1 MARGGLNR
9 LLKFLQNMLNKFINI
24 TNSVMLVLLSLKGG
38 LQATYPN
45 DNSNIFHSTAQIKP
59 QEQQL
64 NKLASYTKLK
74 LHKLQQ
80 ASKSKQPI
88 T

>member
-1 MARGGLNR
+1 MARCEFCLAYGV
-9 LLKFLQNMLNKFINI
+9 LQD
-24 TNSVMLVLLSLKGG
+24 
-38 LQATYPN
+38 TYPN
-45 DNSNIFHSTAQIKP
+45 NNSNIFHSTTQVKL
-59 QEQQL
+59 QEKQL

-80 ASKSKQPI
+80 QASKSKQPI

>member
-1 MARGGLNR
+1 
-9 LLKFLQNMLNKFINI
+9 
-24 TNSVMLVLLSLKGG
+24 V
-38 LQATYPN
+38 LQATYPK
-45 DNSNIFHSTAQIKP
+45 DNSNIFHSTAQVKP

-80 ASKSKQPI
+80 QASKSKQPI
-88 T
+88 TRNVMQVRDTRDFTEGR

>member
-1 MARGGLNR
+1 
-9 LLKFLQNMLNKFINI
+9 
-24 TNSVMLVLLSLKGG
+24 V

-45 DNSNIFHSTAQIKP
+45 DNSNIFHSTAQVKP

-80 ASKSKQPI
+80 QASKSKQPI

>member
-1 MARGGLNR
+1 
-9 LLKFLQNMLNKFINI
+9 
-24 TNSVMLVLLSLKGG
+24 V

-45 DNSNIFHSTAQIKP
+45 DNSKIFHSTAQVKP
-59 QEQQL
+59 QERQL
-64 NKLASYTKLK
+64 NKLANYTKLK

-80 ASKSKQPI
+80 QANKSKQPI

>member
-1 MARGGLNR
+1 
-9 LLKFLQNMLNKFINI
+9 MLNKFINI
-24 TNSVMLVLLSLKGG
+24 TNSVIQVLLSIKGV

-45 DNSNIFHSTAQIKP
+45 DNPNIFHLTAQVKT

-80 ASKSKQPI
+80 QASKRKQPI

>member
-1 MARGGLNR
+1 
-9 LLKFLQNMLNKFINI
+9 
-24 TNSVMLVLLSLKGG
+24 V

-45 DNSNIFHSTAQIKP
+45 KNSNIFHLTAQVKP

-64 NKLASYTKLK
+64 NKVASYTKLK
-74 LHKLQQ
+74 LHKQQQQ
-80 ASKSKQPI
+80 ASKCKQPI